1 MKQSK
6 TIITTALVLTGLLAA
21 SQTQAAAVTFNFSS
35 SNAWTKSD
43 LVFNSGTD
51 SVTVGAFNGGNDTS
65 VSSTRVFVGANSA
78 GLVACSGGNSN
89 TGGSATGCSGDE
101 HTISSNG
108 ADEDIKFTFSQE
120 VTLLSATFK
129 YWDGKGSSASDM
141 DDFSLFVGT
150 TPRFTDQTII
160 TGSNDGTATFNFATV
175 GGDLTDSV
183 FYIGARGDGDTFKL
197 YSLTVEIPAVP
208 EPSTYLLML
217 SGLGL
222 LGWKF
227 GRKSLQA

>member
-6 TIITTALVLTGLLAA
+6 TILTTALVLAGLFAA

-35 SNAWTKSD
+35 SHGWTTSD
-43 LVFNSGTD
+43 LAFTSGTD
-51 SVTVGAFNGGNDTS
+51 SVTVGGFRGGNDTS
-65 VSSTRVFVGANSA
+65 VSSTRSFIGANSA
-78 GLVACSGGNSN
+78 GLVVCSGGGSN
-89 TGGSATGCSGDE
+89 AGGSATSCSGDE
-101 HTISSNG
+101 HTIDSNG
-108 ADEDIKFTFSQE
+108 SDEDVKFTFSQE

-129 YWDGKGSSASDM
+129 YWDGKGTSTSNM

-150 TPRFTDQTII
+150 TPRFTDQTIV
-160 TGSNDGTATFNFATV
+160 TGSSDGTATFNFTTV

-227 GRKSLQA
+227 GRKGMNT

>member
-6 TIITTALVLTGLLAA
+6 TIITTALVLAGLFAA

-35 SNAWTKSD
+35 SKPWTTSD
-43 LVFNSGTD
+43 LVFTSGSD
-51 SVTVGAFNGGNDTS
+51 SVTVGGFRGGNDTS
-65 VSSTRVFVGANSA
+65 VSSTRSFIGANSA
-78 GLVACSGGNSN
+78 GLVVCSGGGSNS
-89 TGGSATGCSGDE
+89 GGSATSCSGDE
-101 HTISSNG
+101 HTIDSNG
-108 ADEDIKFTFSQE
+108 SDEDVKFTFSQE

-129 YWDGKGSSASDM
+129 YWDDKGSSTSNM

-150 TPRFTDQTII
+150 APRFTDQTIV
-160 TGSNDGTATFNFATV
+160 TGSSDGTATFNFTTV

-227 GRKSLQA
+227 GRKSMNA